1 MWNLFNQRKALDKEV
16 FETLRPGDLYGGEH
30 RAGKQPEDLVRYLL
44 LACVP
49 GVTFF
54 SIVLFRVDP
63 ANSGHEDIVSAVW
76 LLALG
81 AAIACGAWAL
91 FRLSRAGEGRALLQ
105 DGADNEPAD
114 LPPTIRALMK
124 RAATM
129 KLLAFRVMIVSG
141 ISFCVG
147 LYLGLKG
154 LILL

>member
-30 RAGKQPEDLVRYLL
+30 RTGKQPEDLVRYLL

-54 SIVLFRVDP
+54 SIILSRVDP
-63 ANSGHEDIVSAVW
+63 ANSAHEDIVSAVW

-81 AAIACGAWAL
+81 TAIAFGAWTL

-114 LPPTIRALMK
+114 LPPAIRALMK